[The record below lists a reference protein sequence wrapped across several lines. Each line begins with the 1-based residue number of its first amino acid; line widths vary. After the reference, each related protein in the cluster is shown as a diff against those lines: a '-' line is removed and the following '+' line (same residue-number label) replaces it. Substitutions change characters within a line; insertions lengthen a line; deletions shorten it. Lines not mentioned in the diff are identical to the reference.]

1 MATKIRPFNLHTDT
15 ETRIQTLAGNLIDS
29 AYVNARVS
37 TVDSAAV
44 QVIVDSDYIKTT
56 LKVGST
62 NTIFRY
68 VATANQTSFT
78 GSDANSATLAY
89 NPGAVQVFLNGS
101 LLTPTVDFTTDSGDT
116 ITLVSGAALGS
127 ELVINTYKDG
137 IITPTNALPIIGG
150 ELTGNL
156 TMGDNKKIKL
166 GNDSDAEIFHNAS
179 NTIINDKG
187 TGNILLQVAG
197 TTHFK
202 TDANGVQ
209 IPDNKK
215 LLLGASSD
223 LQIYHDGSNSFVD
236 DAGSG
241 SLYLRGESQVII
253 GNMSGEQA
261 AVFNDDGAV
270 TLNYDN
276 SQKLATTSAGVTI
289 TGDVTLNDGSPNF
302 RLNDTDTNRF
312 IDILYGTRVATFRNT
327 MASGEDMDTVEP
339 SMVFSFK
346 DDGETRTAI
355 TIDHD
360 ANTTFSGDIRKSTAG
375 TSNFAAGVNAGN
387 SITSGGNYNVVVGDE
402 AGTALT
408 TGDKNV
414 AIGFEALSTEDG
426 HGFNVAVGHQALK
439 TLNAGQEA
447 YHTAVGYLAGTSMNT
462 AFANTVIGALAGD
475 ALTDGNN
482 NTAVGVLAL
491 SADTRGSKSV
501 ALGYGALEY
510 QNFTSATDVYNTA
523 VGFSAGNDITTGIY
537 NTLIGG
543 LTGDA
548 ITTGGYNVAVGS
560 LALSTETA
568 GQKSVAVGY
577 GALSTQNLT
586 SATDIYNIGV
596 GHQAGTNLTT
606 GGTNTLIGG
615 LSGLAIT
622 LGNANVAFGFMALN
636 ADTKGSRS
644 TAIGTGSLQT
654 QNFTSATETYN
665 TAVGYNSGNAITTG
679 TYNTLIGGKTG
690 DTMNTGGS
698 NSAVGYQALDGCTD
712 GGGNAALGYR
722 AGYSITSGSRNV
734 GLGEQAL
741 RGVTTGNDNI
751 GLGHQSFFA
760 TCTGSG
766 NIGMGYRSLFSLTSG
781 SSNVALGY
789 QAGNDIT
796 TQSASTY
803 VGYRAGL
810 NHTQGDN
817 VAIGYQV
824 DTNNCGNIITIG
836 YECATVGNLHI
847 TMGNGSGANRI
858 YNSFTANANWTRV
871 SDQRWKKDV
880 ETNTDCGL
888 SFVNDLRTVTFK
900 KKAPNEVDKS
910 MASYDANDD
919 GINENGLRTVPTHK
933 MYGFLAQEVKEA
945 MDKHNI
951 TDFGGWDEAE
961 DSDKTQGISESMFV
975 IPLVKAV
982 QELSAQVTTLTNRIT
997 ELEK

>member
-1 MATKIRPFNLHTDT
+1 MATKIRPFNLHADT

-44 QVIVDSDYIKTT
+44 QVIVDSDYVKTT

-156 TMGDNKKIKL
+156 TMGDNRKIKL

-187 TGNILLQVAG
+187 TGDILLQVAG
-197 TTHFK
+197 TTHFQ
-202 TDANGVQ
+202 TNATGVQ
-209 IPDNKK
+209 VPDNKK
-215 LLLGASSD
+215 LQLGTSND
-223 LQIYHDGSNSFVD
+223 LEIFHESTGNHSVIRES
-236 DAGSG
+236 GTG
-241 SLYLRGESQVII
+241 SLFIDATNIHLRSSQ
-253 GNMSGEQA
+253 S
-261 AVFNDDGAV
+261 DGFEA
-270 TLNYDN
+270 
-276 SQKLATTSAGVTI
+276 LATFAANGSVDLYHNNVKKFETTADGVTV
-289 TGDVTLNDGSPNF
+289 TGNVS
-302 RLNDTDTNRF
+302 
-312 IDILYGTRVATFRNT
+312 V
-327 MASGEDMDTVEP
+327 
-339 SMVFSFK
+339 
-346 DDGETRTAI
+346 
-355 TIDHD
+355 
-360 ANTTFSGDIRKSTAG
+360 SGDIIKTTAG

-387 SITSGGNYNVVVGDE
+387 SIASGGNYNVVLGDE
-402 AGTALT
+402 AGTAIT
-408 TGDKNV
+408 TGDGNTAV
-414 AIGFEALSTEDG
+414 GFEALKTEDA
-426 HGFNVAVGHQALK
+426 HGFNTAVGYQTLKSLNAGAEGYNVAVGHQA
-439 TLNAGQEA
+439 G
-447 YHTAVGYLAGTSMNT
+447 TAITTGIANVIVG
-462 AFANTVIGALAGD
+462 ANAGD
-475 ALTDGNN
+475 AMTTGLINVLVGTNAGSGLTEGLENVAMGHN
-482 NTAVGVLAL
+482 SLLV
-491 SADTRGSKSV
+491 DTKGQRST
-501 ALGYGALEY
+501 ALGYGTLAA
-510 QNFTSATDVYNTA
+510 QNFTSLTEVYNTA
-523 VGFSAGNDITTGIY
+523 VGFNAGASITTGTV

-543 LTGDA
+543 
-548 ITTGGYNVAVGS
+548 
-560 LALSTETA
+560 
-568 GQKSVAVGY
+568 
-577 GALSTQNLT
+577 
-586 SATDIYNIGV
+586 
-596 GHQAGTNLTT
+596 
-606 GGTNTLIGG
+606 
-615 LSGLAIT
+615 
-622 LGNANVAFGFMALN
+622 FC
-636 ADTKGSRS
+636 
-644 TAIGTGSLQT
+644 
-654 QNFTSATETYN
+654 
-665 TAVGYNSGNAITTG
+665 
-679 TYNTLIGGKTG
+679 G
-690 DTMNTGGS
+690 DTMTTGGS
-698 NSAVGYQALDGCTD
+698 NAGVGYQALDGCTD
-712 GGGNAALGYR
+712 GAGNAALGYR
-722 AGYSITSGSRNV
+722 AGYSITSGARNV
-734 GLGEQAL
+734 ALGEQAL

-751 GLGHQSFFA
+751 GLGTQSFFA
-760 TCTGSG
+760 TCTGSA

-789 QAGNDIT
+789 QAGMDIDT
-796 TQSASTY
+796 ESNSTY

-824 DTNNCGNIITIG
+824 NTNNCGNIITIG
-836 YECATVGNLHI
+836 YDCATVGNLHI

-910 MASYDANDD
+910 MASYDSDDD

-933 MYGFLAQEVKEA
+933 MYGFLAQEVKQA

-982 QELSAQVTTLTNRIT
+982 QELSTQVTTLTDRIT
-997 ELEK
+997 ELENK